1 MCCPFARS
9 AERKSKEVHLME
21 TKELLKA
28 LCQAPGV
35 SGEERAAREAIKTL
49 FAPLGTVQTDAL
61 GNVLCTHKG
70 TGHGRKI
77 LLDAHLDQ
85 IGLCVLEITPE
96 GFLRCAPCGGV
107 DKRVLCGAEVTVH
120 GNETLYGVVTSTPPH
135 LQKDGDEKSLPDTV
149 LIDIGFTAEQASKLV
164 SAGDRISPR
173 HTFTTLYNEC
183 VSAPALDDRAGIA
196 VLYLALEQLNLR
208 GCADTVTALCST
220 REETT
225 EGGAKA
231 AAFNAGAD
239 LCLAVD
245 VSFAKTPDAKAEECG
260 VLGNGPMIGFAP
272 SLTHSVS
279 VGLRQIAA
287 EQQIPYQTEV
297 MGGSSGT
304 NADVIA
310 AEAGGVQ
317 TGLLSVPL
325 RYMHTGI
332 EVVSVKDVENTA
344 QLLANYILYGG
355 LL

>member
-1 MCCPFARS
+1 
-9 AERKSKEVHLME
+9 ME
-21 TKELLKA
+21 TKELLKL
-28 LCQAPGV
+28 LCAAPGV
-35 SGEERAAREAIKTL
+35 SGDEAAARETVKTL
-49 FAPLGTVQTDAL
+49 FAPLGEVKTDAL
-61 GNVLCTHKG
+61 GNVLCTYTG

-96 GFLRCAPCGGV
+96 GFLRTAPCGGA

-120 GNETLYGVVTSTPPH
+120 GKQDLYGVVTSTPPH
-135 LQKDGDEKSLPDTV
+135 LQKDGDEKTLPDTV
-149 LIDIGFTAEQASKLV
+149 FIDIGLAADEAKTLV
-164 SAGDRISPR
+164 AAGDRVSLR
-173 HTFTTLYNEC
+173 YSFTELFNEL

-196 VLYLALEQLNLR
+196 VLYRALEFLKIR
-208 GCADTVTALCST
+208 GCGDTVTVVCST

-225 EGGAKA
+225 EGGAKS
-231 AAFNAGAD
+231 AAFNAQAD
-239 LCLAVD
+239 LCIAVD

-260 VLGNGPMIGFAP
+260 ELSKGPMIGFAP
-272 SLTHSVS
+272 SLTHDVS

-287 EQQIPYQTEV
+287 EQQIPYQIEV
-297 MGGSSGT
+297 MGGMSGT

-310 AEAGGVQ
+310 AEAGGVK

-355 LL
+355 LSSC

>member
-1 MCCPFARS
+1 
-9 AERKSKEVHLME
+9 ME
-21 TKELLKA
+21 TKELLKL
-28 LCQAPGV
+28 LCAAPGV
-35 SGEERAAREAIKTL
+35 SGDEAAARETVKTL
-49 FAPLGTVQTDAL
+49 FAPLGEVKTDAL
-61 GNVLCTHKG
+61 GNVLCTYTG
-70 TGHGRKI
+70 TGRGRKI

-96 GFLRCAPCGGV
+96 GFLRTAPCGGA

-120 GNETLYGVVTSTPPH
+120 GKQDLYGVVTSTPPH
-135 LQKDGDEKSLPDTV
+135 LQKDGDEKTLPDTV
-149 LIDIGFTAEQASKLV
+149 FIDIGLAADEAKTLV
-164 SAGDRISPR
+164 AAGDRVSLR
-173 HTFTTLYNEC
+173 YSFTELFNEL

-196 VLYLALEQLNLR
+196 VLYRALEFLKIR
-208 GCADTVTALCST
+208 GCGDTVTVVCST

-225 EGGAKA
+225 EGGAKS
-231 AAFNAGAD
+231 AAFNAQAD
-239 LCLAVD
+239 LCIAVD
-245 VSFAKTPDAKAEECG
+245 VSFAKTPDAKAEDCG
-260 VLGNGPMIGFAP
+260 ELSKGPMIGFAP
-272 SLTHSVS
+272 SLTHNVS

-287 EQQIPYQTEV
+287 EQQIPYQIEV

-310 AEAGGVQ
+310 AEAGGVK

-355 LL
+355 LSSC

>member
-1 MCCPFARS
+1 
-9 AERKSKEVHLME
+9 ME
-21 TKELLKA
+21 TKELLKL
-28 LCQAPGV
+28 LCAAPGV
-35 SGEERAAREAIKTL
+35 SGDEAAARETVKTL
-49 FAPLGTVQTDAL
+49 FAPLGEVKTDAL
-61 GNVLCTHKG
+61 GNVLCTYTG

-96 GFLRCAPCGGV
+96 GFLRTAPCGGA

-120 GNETLYGVVTSTPPH
+120 GKQDLYGVVTSTPPH
-135 LQKDGDEKSLPDTV
+135 LQKDGDEKTLPDTV
-149 LIDIGFTAEQASKLV
+149 CIDIGLAADEAKTLV
-164 SAGDRISPR
+164 AAGDRVSLR
-173 HTFTTLYNEC
+173 YSFTELFNEL

-196 VLYLALEQLNLR
+196 VLYRALEILKIR
-208 GCADTVTALCST
+208 GCGDTVTVVCST

-225 EGGAKA
+225 EGGAKS
-231 AAFNAGAD
+231 AAFNAQAD
-239 LCLAVD
+239 LCIAVD
-245 VSFAKTPDAKAEECG
+245 VSFAKTPDAKAEDCG
-260 VLGNGPMIGFAP
+260 ELFKGPMIGFAP
-272 SLTHSVS
+272 SLTHDVS

-287 EQQIPYQTEV
+287 EQQIPYQIEV

-310 AEAGGVQ
+310 AEAGGVK

-355 LL
+355 LS

>member
-1 MCCPFARS
+1 
-9 AERKSKEVHLME
+9 ME
-21 TKELLKA
+21 TKELLKL
-28 LCQAPGV
+28 LCAAPGV
-35 SGEERAAREAIKTL
+35 SGDEAAARETVKTL
-49 FAPLGTVQTDAL
+49 FAPLGEVETDAL
-61 GNVLCTHKG
+61 GNVLCTYTG

-96 GFLRCAPCGGV
+96 GFLRTAPCGGA

-120 GNETLYGVVTSTPPH
+120 GKQDLYGVVTSTPPH
-135 LQKDGDEKSLPDTV
+135 LQKDGDEKTLPDTV
-149 LIDIGFTAEQASKLV
+149 CIDIGLAADEAKTLV
-164 SAGDRISPR
+164 AAGDRVSLR
-173 HTFTTLYNEC
+173 YSFTELFNEL

-196 VLYLALEQLNLR
+196 VLYRALEILKIR
-208 GCADTVTALCST
+208 GCGDTVTVVCST

-225 EGGAKA
+225 EGGAKS
-231 AAFNAGAD
+231 AAFNAQAD
-239 LCLAVD
+239 LCIAVD
-245 VSFAKTPDAKAEECG
+245 VSFAKTPDAKAEDCG
-260 VLGNGPMIGFAP
+260 ELSKGPMIGFAP
-272 SLTHSVS
+272 SLTHDVS

-287 EQQIPYQTEV
+287 EQQIPYQIEV

-310 AEAGGVQ
+310 AEAGGVK

-355 LL
+355 LS

>member
-1 MCCPFARS
+1 
-9 AERKSKEVHLME
+9 ME
-21 TKELLKA
+21 TKELLKL
-28 LCQAPGV
+28 LCAAPGV
-35 SGEERAAREAIKTL
+35 SGDEAAARETVKTL
-49 FAPLGTVQTDAL
+49 FAPLGEVKTDAL
-61 GNVLCTHKG
+61 GNVLCTYTG

-96 GFLRCAPCGGV
+96 GFLRTAPCGGA

-120 GNETLYGVVTSTPPH
+120 GKQDLYGVVTSTPPH
-135 LQKDGDEKSLPDTV
+135 LQKDGDEKTLPDTV
-149 LIDIGFTAEQASKLV
+149 FIDIGLAADEAKTLV
-164 SAGDRISPR
+164 AAGDRVSLR
-173 HTFTTLYNEC
+173 YSFTELFNEL
-183 VSAPALDDRAGIA
+183 VSAPALDDRAGIT
-196 VLYLALEQLNLR
+196 VLYRALEFLKIR
-208 GCADTVTALCST
+208 GCGDTVTVVCST

-225 EGGAKA
+225 EGGAKS
-231 AAFNAGAD
+231 AAFNAQAD
-239 LCLAVD
+239 LCIAVD
-245 VSFAKTPDAKAEECG
+245 VSFAKTPDAKAEDCG
-260 VLGNGPMIGFAP
+260 ELSKGPMIGFAP
-272 SLTHSVS
+272 SLTHDVS

-287 EQQIPYQTEV
+287 EQQIPYQIEV

-310 AEAGGVQ
+310 AEAGGVK

-355 LL
+355 LSSC

>member
-1 MCCPFARS
+1 
-9 AERKSKEVHLME
+9 ME
-21 TKELLKA
+21 TKELLKL
-28 LCQAPGV
+28 LCAAPGV
-35 SGEERAAREAIKTL
+35 SGDEAAARETVKTL
-49 FAPLGTVQTDAL
+49 FAPLGEVKTDAL
-61 GNVLCTHKG
+61 GNVLCTYTG

-96 GFLRCAPCGGV
+96 GFLRTAPCGGA

-120 GNETLYGVVTSTPPH
+120 GKQDLYGVVTSTPPH
-135 LQKDGDEKSLPDTV
+135 LQKDGDEKTLPDTV
-149 LIDIGFTAEQASKLV
+149 CIDIGLAADEAKTLV
-164 SAGDRISPR
+164 AAGDRVSLR
-173 HTFTTLYNEC
+173 YSFTELFNEL

-196 VLYLALEQLNLR
+196 VLYRALEFLKIR
-208 GCADTVTALCST
+208 GCGDTVTVVCST

-225 EGGAKA
+225 EGGAKS
-231 AAFNAGAD
+231 AAFNAQAD
-239 LCLAVD
+239 LCIAVD
-245 VSFAKTPDAKAEECG
+245 VSFAKTPDAKAEDCG
-260 VLGNGPMIGFAP
+260 ELSKGPMIGFAP
-272 SLTHSVS
+272 SLTHDVS

-287 EQQIPYQTEV
+287 EQQIPYQIEV
-297 MGGSSGT
+297 MGGRSGT

-310 AEAGGVQ
+310 AEAGGVK

-355 LL
+355 LSSC